1 MADDKQQVFATAPPR
16 RAVVAIAVSPSG
28 RSGDGALRFCC
39 GDHLLDLLLCAPMLI
54 SGLVMLGI
62 LWHAV
67 RTLPGFLESVGYVF
81 GILLASFMLD
91 AGFQRHED

>member
-1 MADDKQQVFATAPPR
+1 MINKRYLHLHPSTGRDPI
-16 RAVVAIAVSPSG
+16 AVVVPAHDRAMAHC
-28 RSGDGALRFCC
+28 DC
-39 GDHLLDLLLCAPMLI
+39 GDHLLDLLPCAPMLI
-54 SGLVMLGI
+54 SSLVMLGI

-91 AGFQRHED
+91 ACFPRHVD

>member
-1 MADDKQQVFATAPPR
+1 
-16 RAVVAIAVSPSG
+16 
-28 RSGDGALRFCC
+28 
-39 GDHLLDLLLCAPMLI
+39 MLI

-67 RTLPGFLESVGYVF
+67 RTLPGFLESVGYMF

-91 AGFQRHED
+91 ARFQRHED

>member
-1 MADDKQQVFATAPPR
+1 
-16 RAVVAIAVSPSG
+16 
-28 RSGDGALRFCC
+28 
-39 GDHLLDLLLCAPMLI
+39 MLI

-91 AGFQRHED
+91 TGFQRHED

>member
-1 MADDKQQVFATAPPR
+1 
-16 RAVVAIAVSPSG
+16 
-28 RSGDGALRFCC
+28 
-39 GDHLLDLLLCAPMLI
+39 MLI
-54 SGLVMLGI
+54 SSLVMLGV

-91 AGFQRHED
+91 AGVQRNAD